1 MHVSSRAKVSDVR
14 LGAATARWPKSSVRI
29 LKKGESTFM
38 ALAQNYDQQ
47 DCPVARALELVG
59 ERWTMLI
66 IRDCFLGVS
75 RFNDFLDHLD
85 IPKATLSSRL
95 AKLVDSGVLKRKE
108 HRTGQSH
115 YILTKQGEALWP
127 ILYGLAAWGEA
138 HHAPRRGP
146 RRIFSHAIC
155 STVLDSSGAC
165 PRCKITPAASDVV
178 IQPGPGAIP
187 NFRDDAIERALQKPH
202 RFLTRLANSEPTAKR
217 RA

>member
-1 MHVSSRAKVSDVR
+1 
-14 LGAATARWPKSSVRI
+14 
-29 LKKGESTFM
+29 M

-95 AKLVDSGVLKRKE
+95 AKLVDAGVLRRE
-108 HRTGQSH
+108 EYRTGQSN
-115 YILTKQGEALWP
+115 YVLTKQGEALWP
-127 ILYGLAAWGEA
+127 ILYGLAAWGET

-146 RRIFSHAIC
+146 RRFLGMPFA
-155 STVLDSSGAC
+155 G
-165 PRCKITPAASDVV
+165 
-178 IQPGPGAIP
+178 
-187 NFRDDAIERALQKPH
+187 
-202 RFLTRLANSEPTAKR
+202 RFLTVPAHVRLARSRRPPAMSLFNQDRAQSLISETTQ
-217 RA
+217 

>member
-1 MHVSSRAKVSDVR
+1 
-14 LGAATARWPKSSVRI
+14 
-29 LKKGESTFM
+29 M

-95 AKLVDSGVLKRKE
+95 DKLVDFGVLRRKE
-108 HRTGQSH
+108 YRAGQSD
-115 YILTKQGEALWP
+115 YILTEQGEALWP
-127 ILYGLAAWGEA
+127 ILYSLAAWGEA
-138 HHAPRRGP
+138 YRAPSRGP
-146 RRIFSHAIC
+146 RRIFSHAAC
-155 STVLDSSGAC
+155 ATVLDSSGAC
-165 PRCKITPAASDVV
+165 PTCKIIPPAADVV

-202 RFLTRLANSEPTAKR
+202 RFLTRLADSEIVARSESEPPSAVQDDSN
-217 RA
+217 

>member
-1 MHVSSRAKVSDVR
+1 
-14 LGAATARWPKSSVRI
+14 
-29 LKKGESTFM
+29 M
-38 ALAQNYDQQ
+38 ALAQDYDQQ

-95 AKLVDSGVLKRKE
+95 AKLVDSGVLRRE
-108 HRTGQSH
+108 EYRTGQSN
-115 YILTKQGEALWP
+115 YLLTKQGEALWP

-138 HHAPRRGP
+138 YHAPRRGP
-146 RRIFSHAIC
+146 RRIFSHVNC
-155 STVLDSSGAC
+155 TTVLDSSGSC
-165 PRCKITPAASDVV
+165 PTCKIIPPASDVV

-187 NFRDDAIERALQKPH
+187 NFRHDAVERALQKPH
-202 RFLTRLANSEPTAKR
+202 RFLTKLENSEPTPTPTARR

>member
-1 MHVSSRAKVSDVR
+1 
-14 LGAATARWPKSSVRI
+14 
-29 LKKGESTFM
+29 M
-38 ALAQNYDQQ
+38 ALAQDYDQQ

-66 IRDCFLGVS
+66 IRDCFLGVT

-108 HRTGQSH
+108 YRAGHCD

-127 ILYGLAAWGEA
+127 ILYGLAAWGDA

-146 RRIFSHAIC
+146 RRIFSHAKC
-155 STVLDSSGAC
+155 LSVLDSSGAC
-165 PRCKITPAASDVV
+165 PTCKFIPEAGDVV

-187 NFRDDAIERALQKPH
+187 NFRDDPVERALQKPH
-202 RFLTRLANSEPTAKR
+202 RFLERLANSETAPRGKR
-217 RA
+217 QD

>member
-1 MHVSSRAKVSDVR
+1 
-14 LGAATARWPKSSVRI
+14 
-29 LKKGESTFM
+29 M
-38 ALAQNYDQQ
+38 ALVQNYDQQ
-47 DCPVARALELVG
+47 DCPVARALELIG

-95 AKLVDSGVLKRKE
+95 AKLVDSGVLRRE
-108 HRTGQSH
+108 EYRTGQSD
-115 YILTKQGEALWP
+115 YVLTKQGEALWP

-146 RRIFSHAIC
+146 RRIFRHANC
-155 STVLDSSGAC
+155 ATVLDSSGSC
-165 PRCKITPAASDVV
+165 PTCKITPPPRDIV
-178 IQPGPGAIP
+178 IQPGPGAIA
-187 NFRDDAIERALQKPH
+187 NFRKDALERALQKPH
-202 RFLTRLANSEPTAKR
+202 RFLTRLESSEPAPTAKR